1 MQHLR
6 TLAFATL
13 LVMSAAAVCR
23 AQSWQPLT
31 PQPQVPAGALL
42 LLTDGTVLVHHE
54 DPNDGFSDW
63 YKLSPDING
72 SYVNGTWSQ
81 IASLASNYGPLFFA
95 SAVLADGKVIV
106 EGGEQNFSR
115 YVWT

>member
-31 PQPQVPAGALL
+31 HQPQVPAGALL

-54 DPNDGFSDW
+54 DPNDGYSEW
-63 YKLSPDING
+63 YKLTPDA
-72 SYVNGTWSQ
+72 NGTDTRGCANVLTADV
-81 IASLASNYGPLFFA
+81 ASPCGATTYNSSF
-95 SAVLADGKVIV
+95 V
-106 EGGEQNFSR
+106 EVARVE
-115 YVWT
+115 